1 MRCFIVYVFLLCLTT
16 TFAGVFLTPWCSLA
30 VTSGYRERKSTSRT
44 VEFNEFGSL
53 PQLEYVYR
61 AIDKAVTIVALR
73 TANATI
79 VSFLGMKPTAFQQP
93 IGPQLLN
100 NLMNP
105 NQHLLIT
112 GLSGDAR
119 LVTRYAR
126 QIVLNHT
133 VAFETAPS
141 GTYIANEIGSFLQ
154 EQTVRGGIRPLAVHC
169 FVIDGL
175 IEHSLHE
182 IDAAGNVAQ
191 VWAGIAGEMR
201 KKGREILSPRLNGSA
216 ISTIDVAQE
225 LATAVLQVVVDNKAR
240 LEEEEKEE
248 EDEGHASVTGSSSID
263 GNKTI
268 SNSGSNT
275 TAVHTIITNDTTANN
290 STKYNNPDI
299 VHIVL
304 YDKL

>member
-1 MRCFIVYVFLLCLTT
+1 M
-16 TFAGVFLTPWCSLA
+16 FLTPWCSLA

-248 EDEGHASVTGSSSID
+248 EDEGNASVTGSSSID